1 MEVSRSEQI
10 STFFSLFLSILK
22 EDDFESESRTK
33 FYELLTKPSDSGV
46 RTVRVECT
54 LDGTPSE
61 ILEFLMEPKY
71 LTLYDEMKEKRILLE
86 ERENY
91 KIFLTKGKKQNKN

>member
-54 LDGTPSE
+54 LDATPSE

-71 LTLYDEMKEKRILLE
+71 LPLYDEMKEERILLE
-86 ERENY
+86 EGENF
-91 KIFLTKGKKQNKN
+91 KIFLTKGRYTPL